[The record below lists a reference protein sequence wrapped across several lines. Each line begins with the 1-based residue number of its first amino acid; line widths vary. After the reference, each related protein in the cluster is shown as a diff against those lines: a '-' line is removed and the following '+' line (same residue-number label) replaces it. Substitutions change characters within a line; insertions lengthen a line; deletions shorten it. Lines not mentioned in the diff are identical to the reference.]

1 VWWAIFLEL
10 GAGEWA
16 IWGMLLGFKDE
27 CFEVG
32 SWKKGDFFISAEIW
46 QRNIRLKWRFMLVYG
61 PADHSR
67 TGMFLEELVREV
79 GACTT
84 PLVIGVTLT

>member
-1 VWWAIFLEL
+1 
-10 GAGEWA
+10 
-16 IWGMLLGFKDE
+16 
-27 CFEVG
+27 
-32 SWKKGDFFISAEIW
+32 
-46 QRNIRLKWRFMLVYG
+46 MLVYG

-67 TGMFLEELVREV
+67 TGMFLEELVHEV